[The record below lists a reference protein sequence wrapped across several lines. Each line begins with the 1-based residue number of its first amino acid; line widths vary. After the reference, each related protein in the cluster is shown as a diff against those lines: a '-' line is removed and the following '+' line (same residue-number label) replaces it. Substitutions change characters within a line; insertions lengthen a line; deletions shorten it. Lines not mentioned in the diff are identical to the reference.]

1 MYIGDD
7 IQNVVLL
14 LNTAR
19 PPLDD
24 IRVRKA
30 IIHAIDKKALV
41 KKELGGFT
49 DPVDNVFP
57 REMPYCDVDLTPHW
71 DYDLEKAILL
81 SCNILDDTVATA
93 AATASAEGGESTSSN
108 SNNSLAIG
116 LGVGLGLVALLA
128 AGVAIH
134 SYDKAKKL
142 EAKYVNPE
150 NAVSA

>member
-30 IIHAIDKKALV
+30 IIHAIDKSALV

-57 REMPYCDVDLTPHW
+57 KEMPYCDVDLTPRW

-81 SCNILDDTVATA
+81 SCNIPDDDVATDVT
-93 AATASAEGGESTSSN
+93 TASAEGGESNSSSN
-108 SNNSLAIG
+108 NNSLAIG
-116 LGVGLGLVALLA
+116 LGASLVALLA
-128 AGVAIH
+128 A
-134 SYDKAKKL
+134 
-142 EAKYVNPE
+142 
-150 NAVSA
+150 